1 LVADQLAFQFGKPC
15 AARGAIQ
22 HRLIVTRRLPP
33 AAFCFLLSAF
43 CRLPPAA
50 FILPPV
56 FLFFH
61 NAATI
66 IQQIRY
72 APAFQL

>member
-1 LVADQLAFQFGKPC
+1 VLQTGQYSIGSLSR
-15 AARGAIQ
+15 AAC
-22 HRLIVTRRLPP
+22 LLPP
-33 AAFCFLLSAF
+33 SAFCLLLSAF
-43 CRLPPAA
+43 CRLHPAA
-50 FILPPV
+50 CILPPV